1 MAPSPHHRDEGVR
14 REAVRRLLFLA
25 QNDRLHTEHIRTAAE
40 AFGVTPRQVRRWID
54 NARAHNGR
62 YTPHQP
68 SRFTLTPLMRDAIA
82 RWCGNSAAAYRE
94 LKQEGHLGA
103 DPVSYATF
111 HRAVTAHYTP
121 GFLAGLRGGERARR
135 AFDIHFNRPP
145 GHRNEAWEADHVE
158 ASVWVNVAG
167 HRRKPW
173 ITWFVDCATDVI
185 CGLCVSAQFP
195 SRENVLIA
203 ARAALQRGGEYGPF
217 GGVPTLVRVD
227 GGKDFLCESV
237 EAALGV
243 FGVRRIDLP
252 PYSPWLK
259 GTVEAVNEAIKQ
271 TRFPSLPGY
280 SEAPSTS
287 RRTRIDPD
295 EQLLTYK
302 AFVRIVLDWVHDW
315 NYNHVL
321 ARQRRTPSQL
331 WHDDLTP
338 IYDVDPAELH
348 TYTLEALR
356 RPLTI
361 NDDGVHW
368 GNRRYVAPFMQGCKG
383 DKVLLRY
390 MPHHYRHVEL
400 YDAKDGTYLGQAT
413 LQNAAT
419 DEERHETR
427 RAADRQ
433 ASQLRTALKKAERQ
447 RKERFEG
454 DTTPTNPR
462 PVTELTTEQAA
473 QLLENRR
480 DETRASEARP
490 DLAPLPEP
498 TASWQP
504 IDHDDTQHGPAASTN
519 NGPGDIPLP
528 TLPDPSPSWHQLDPD
543 PPPPEEPPG
552 EHD

>member
-1 MAPSPHHRDEGVR
+1 M
-14 REAVRRLLFLA
+14 
-25 QNDRLHTEHIRTAAE
+25 
-40 AFGVTPRQVRRWID
+40 
-54 NARAHNGR
+54 
-62 YTPHQP
+62 
-68 SRFTLTPLMRDAIA
+68 
-82 RWCGNSAAAYRE
+82 
-94 LKQEGHLGA
+94 
-103 DPVSYATF
+103 
-111 HRAVTAHYTP
+111 
-121 GFLAGLRGGERARR
+121 
-135 AFDIHFNRPP
+135 
-145 GHRNEAWEADHVE
+145 
-158 ASVWVNVAG
+158 
-167 HRRKPW
+167 
-173 ITWFVDCATDVI
+173 
-185 CGLCVSAQFP
+185 
-195 SRENVLIA
+195 
-203 ARAALQRGGEYGPF
+203 
-217 GGVPTLVRVD
+217 
-227 GGKDFLCESV
+227 
-237 EAALGV
+237 
-243 FGVRRIDLP
+243 
-252 PYSPWLK
+252 
-259 GTVEAVNEAIKQ
+259 
-271 TRFPSLPGY
+271 
-280 SEAPSTS
+280 
-287 RRTRIDPD
+287 
-295 EQLLTYK
+295 
-302 AFVRIVLDWVHDW
+302 DWVHDW

-321 ARQRRTPSQL
+321 AQQQRTPSQL

-368 GNRRYVAPFMQGCKG
+368 DKRHYVAPFMQGRKG

-400 YDAKDGTYLGQAT
+400 YNAKDGTYLGQAT

-447 RKERFEG
+447 RRERFEA

-480 DETRASEARP
+480 DENLASEARP

-504 IDHDDTQHGPAASTN
+504 SDHDDTPHRPAAPPN
-519 NGPGDIPLP
+519 NGPGDVPLP
-528 TLPDPSPSWHQLDPD
+528 PLPDPSPSWHQPDPD
-543 PPPPEEPPG
+543 PPSAQEPPH